1 MRVPTFQLRDG
12 NRIPGI
18 GLGTFGS
25 DRYTAAQ
32 VAGAVREGY
41 EIGFR
46 SFDCASVYGNE
57 DLIGEVFASLFHSGA
72 SREGIVVTSKLWNNC
87 HNKVRESCEKSLCDL
102 RLDYLDFYLIH
113 WPFPNFHP
121 AGADPGFRDPDATPY
136 IHEAYMETWRGMEAL
151 VRDGL
156 VRYIGTSNMTVKKLE
171 WLLRDASILPA
182 VNEMELHPTF
192 QQPELFGFCREN
204 GIVPVGYCP
213 IGSPNRPERDKTP
226 DDKVDLEEP
235 VVVEI
240 AQAHGIH
247 PALVCLKWAVQRGQI
262 PIPFSVNRDKNE
274 ANLRAVCEDP
284 LTEAEM
290 ERLKT
295 VDAGCRLIKGQVF
308 LWPGAKD
315 WRDLWTDD
323 N

>member
-1 MRVPTFQLRDG
+1 MTMPTVQLRDG
-12 NRIPGI
+12 SQIPGI

-25 DRYTAAQ
+25 DRYTPAQ
-32 VAGAVREGY
+32 VAEAVREGY
-41 EIGFR
+41 EVGFR

-57 DLIGEVFASLFHSGA
+57 ALIGEVFDGLSRSGA
-72 SREGIVVTSKLWNNC
+72 KREEITVTSKLWNDC
-87 HNKVRESCEKSLCDL
+87 HKRVRESCEKSLADL

-121 AGADPGFRDPDATPY
+121 IGADPDFRDPSAKPY
-136 IHEAYMETWRGMEAL
+136 IHEAYMETWREMERL

-171 WLLRDASILPA
+171 MLLCDASILPA

-192 QQPELFGFCREN
+192 QQPELFRYCRNN

-226 DDKVDLEEP
+226 DDRIDLEEP

-247 PALVCLKWAVQRGQI
+247 PALICLKWAVQRGQI
-262 PIPFSVNRDKNE
+262 PIPFSVSRAKNE

-284 LTEAEM
+284 LTKEEM
-290 ERLKT
+290 ERMET

-308 LWPGAKD
+308 LWPGASD
-315 WRDLWTDD
+315 WQELWMD
-323 N
+323 

>member
-1 MRVPTFQLRDG
+1 MTVPMFTLRDG
-12 NRIPGI
+12 TRIPSI

-25 DRYTAAQ
+25 DRYTPAQ
-32 VAGAVREGY
+32 VAAAVREGY

-57 DLIGEVFASLFHSGA
+57 SLIGEVFDGLLRSGA
-72 SREGIVVTSKLWNNC
+72 ERDEIFVTSKLWNDC
-87 HNKVRESCEKSLCDL
+87 HKKVRESCERSLRDL
-102 RLDYLDFYLIH
+102 CLEYLDFYLIH

-121 AGADPGFRDPDATPY
+121 IGADPDFRDPGAVPY
-136 IHEAYMETWRGMEAL
+136 IHEAYMETWRDMEML

-156 VRYIGTSNMTVKKLE
+156 VRYIGTSNMTVGKLSL
-171 WLLRDASILPA
+171 LLRDASILPA

-192 QQPELFGFCREN
+192 QQPELFAFCKDK

-213 IGSPNRPERDKTP
+213 LGSPNRPERDKTP

-240 AQAHGIH
+240 ARTRGIH

-262 PIPFSVNRDKNE
+262 PIPFSIHREKNE

-284 LTEAEM
+284 LTDDEM
-290 ERLKT
+290 ERLQT
-295 VDAGCRLIKGQVF
+295 VDADCRLIKGQVF
-308 LWPGAKD
+308 LWRDAKD
-315 WRDLWTDD
+315 WRELWED
-323 N
+323 

>member
-12 NRIPGI
+12 SYIPGI

-25 DRYTAAQ
+25 DRYTPAQ
-32 VAGAVREGY
+32 VAGAVRDGY
-41 EIGFR
+41 DVGFR

-57 DLIGEVFASLFHSGA
+57 GLIGEVFDGMFRSGVN
-72 SREGIVVTSKLWNNC
+72 REEIVVTSKLWNDS
-87 HNKVRESCEKSLCDL
+87 HKKVRESCERSLRDL
-102 RLDYLDFYLIH
+102 HLDRLDFYLVH

-121 AGADPGFRDPDATPY
+121 IGADPGFRDPNAVPY
-136 IHEAYMETWRGMEAL
+136 IHEAYMETWCEMEKL

-156 VRYIGTSNMTVKKLE
+156 TRHIGTSNMTVQKLE

-192 QQPELFGFCREN
+192 QQAELFEFCRRN
-204 GIVPVGYCP
+204 GIVPVGYSP
-213 IGSPNRPERDKTP
+213 LGSPNRPERDRMP
-226 DDKVDLEEP
+226 GDQADLDEP

-240 AQAHGIH
+240 ARKHGIH

-284 LTEAEM
+284 LTVDEM

-308 LWPGAKD
+308 LWPGAED
-315 WRDLWTDD
+315 WRNLWED
-323 N
+323 